1 MKLTVAGLGYVG
13 LTTAACLADAGNT
26 VFAVDSDSEK
36 ITALNNGIIPFREP
50 GLSDMVFRNLRAGR
64 IRFSGYLKKAVLNSD
79 AVFIAV
85 GTPAGERGTT
95 DLSQID
101 SVISSISGL
110 IDKYKLIVIKSTVPP
125 GTCGQVK
132 AAIKTRAKAEFDCVS
147 NPEFL
152 RQGTAVKDFTNPARI
167 IIGTDSIRAADT
179 LKQLYRSFIRR
190 RTKVIVMD
198 PVSAELAKYASNAM
212 LAARISFMNELSRL
226 CEKAGADIG
235 HISQAVGSDPRI
247 GADFLNAGIGYGG
260 SCLPK
265 DIAAM
270 INFGDSFNCEMA
282 MVRAV
287 QKVNTNQYSRFAR
300 RITERFKG
308 RQVKLAVWGLAFK
321 AGTDDIRNSVAV
333 YCIEQL
339 LKKNFEIRAYDPL
352 ASASVSKIYKDKIA
366 ISGNRY
372 DVLDGANAL
381 VIFTDATEFKKADL
395 KLVSSKVK
403 IVFDGRNLFES
414 ADLGQLGIEYHS
426 VGRNFCRNS

>member
-1 MKLTVAGLGYVG
+1 MKLTAAGLGYVG
-13 LTTAACLADAGNT
+13 LTTDACLADAGNT

-36 ITALNNGIIPFREP
+36 IALLNKGIIPFKEP
-50 GLSDMVFRNLRAGR
+50 GLDDMVFRNLRASR
-64 IRFSGYLKKAVLNSD
+64 IRFSGYLKKVILDSD
-79 AVFIAV
+79 AVFITV
-85 GTPAGERGTT
+85 GTPADKKGIT

-132 AAIKTRAKAEFDCVS
+132 AAIKTRAIAEFDCIS

-167 IIGTDSIRAADT
+167 IIGTDNLHVAET
-179 LKQLYRSFIRR
+179 LKELYRPFIHR

-235 HISQAVGSDPRI
+235 HISQAVGSDPGI
-247 GADFLNAGIGYGG
+247 GSDFLNAGIGYGG

-265 DIAAM
+265 DIAAL
-270 INFGDSFNCEMA
+270 INFGDSVGCEMA
-282 MVRAV
+282 MARAV
-287 QKVNTNQYSRFAR
+287 QKVNTDQHSRFMQ
-300 RITERFKG
+300 RIIERFKS

-321 AGTDDIRNSVAV
+321 AGTDDIRNSAAV

-339 LKKNFEIRAYDPL
+339 LRKNFEIRAYDPM
-352 ASASVSKIYKDKIA
+352 ASANISKICKDKIA
-366 ISGNRY
+366 ISDNRY
-372 DVLDGANAL
+372 DVLDGSDAL
-381 VIFTDATEFKKADL
+381 VIFTDAAEFKKANL
-395 KLVSSKVK
+395 KLVSSR
-403 IVFDGRNLFES
+403 INIIFDGRNLFEPTG
-414 ADLGQLGIEYHS
+414 LGQFGIEYHS
-426 VGRNFCRNS
+426 VGRKFCRNS